1 MDCRHYNL
9 LPCYPSL
16 GVGSNYI
23 VRDFSIVKMR
33 NSSYSKI
40 VGMSDVCFKTNM
52 RCKMTLKDVRH
63 VPDLRL
69 NLMLG
74 LILDKQGYENLFG
87 KGKWKLTKSSLV
99 VAKRKT
105 CYTLDKT

>member
-1 MDCRHYNL
+1 MELFSDYK
-9 LPCYPSL
+9 
-16 GVGSNYI
+16 VG
-23 VRDFSIVKMR
+23 DFGTVKMG
-33 NSSYSKI
+33 NSSHSKI
-40 VGMSDVCFKTNM
+40 VGMGDVCFETNM